1 MHTRVIYGVRI
12 QRGAIDFL
20 LMDPMSGYT
29 EIPIGNIQA
38 LTTIGLFSPNEVQP

>member
-20 LMDPMSGYT
+20 LMDPMRSYT

-38 LTTIGLFSPNEVQP
+38 LTTIGFFSPNEVQP